1 MVVQKLHQKVPMDL
15 VQELLIKIM
24 FIVLEIIGLLITIN
38 MVINKKQEIIGLLK
52 DILIIM
58 HLPELMVGV
67 KLLQF
72 LIIKRVLVLVGVLKK
87 LMFLVTLIKVMMKIE
102 ITGLTLKINMVQ
114 EVLEIDT
121 DKEVKLIP
129 NQELWVLKMLM
140 QLHILIEM
148 VQEIVLM
155 VKKDQWLNLYTK
167 IKNINGKMHLIMVII
182 NMDIGIKE
190 IIGTQKENL
199 MDILKMY
206 LKVKVGLLDQL
217 IKIKDHLL
225 LVMVLKEL

>member
-38 MVINKKQEIIGLLK
+38 MVINKIQEIIGLLK

-182 NMDIGIKE
+182 NMDIGIKD
-190 IIGTQKENL
+190 IIGIQKENL

>member
-38 MVINKKQEIIGLLK
+38 MVINKIQEIIGLLK

-155 VKKDQWLNLYTK
+155 VKKDQWLNLYIK